1 MKIALEIF
9 NINLSRIDKLK
20 AMINAT
26 SNFVTLYKYVN
37 KLYIERKNKS
47 LESDGM
53 KYKSLNQ

>member
-1 MKIALEIF
+1 
-9 NINLSRIDKLK
+9 
-20 AMINAT
+20 MINAT